1 MAPSAKAVIL
11 VNKGGG
17 SAGDDAGEKVS
28 AAFTVMI
35 P

>member
-1 MAPSAKAVIL
+1 MATSKAVIL

-28 AAFTVMI
+28 AAL
-35 P
+35 